1 MKKTIL
7 CALAVLAVSSCGEVP
22 TEAVPADAV
31 PVEGETLA
39 GTEAEMQA
47 AAASGN
53 GVCEVEYTDDL
64 TVGSG
69 KAFGQLTVTVPW
81 HVHGTHPY
89 RVSFNAI
96 SWGPG
101 WTRQELGIFPPTP
114 PGCHDPLARFYG
126 GRSYFC
132 YTNAGVPSYGW
143 WRYDSETG
151 KSSST
156 FLYVAIRQGTED
168 YPNVTEISFRG
179 AGGRGKGCNFRGRV
193 KT

>member
-47 AAASGN
+47 AADGGN
-53 GVCEVEYTDDL
+53 GVCEVEYDDDV
-64 TVGSG
+64 TVNPVGR
-69 KAFGQLTVTVPW
+69 LTVTVPW

-101 WTRQELGIFPPTP
+101 WTRQELGITTPTP
-114 PGCHDPLARFYG
+114 PGCRDPFARFYG
-126 GRSYFC
+126 GRNYFC
-132 YTNAGVPSYGW
+132 YTNAGVPSYGP

-156 FLYVAIRQGTED
+156 LTYVVIRSGTPG

-193 KT
+193 KA

>member
-7 CALAVLAVSSCGEVP
+7 CALAALAVSSCGEIP

-47 AAASGN
+47 AADGGN
-53 GVCEVEYTDDL
+53 GVCEVEFDDDL
-64 TVGSG
+64 TLISSG
-69 KAFGQLTVTVPW
+69 ALTVTVPW
-81 HVHGTHPY
+81 RVHGTHPY
-89 RVSFNAI
+89 LVSFNAI

-101 WTRQELGIFPPTP
+101 RTRHELGVLPVSSAECRYPFRQF
-114 PGCHDPLARFYG
+114 HG
-126 GRSYFC
+126 GRDHFC
-132 YTNAGVPSYGW
+132 YILAGVPSFGR

-151 KSSST
+151 KSSSRLT
-156 FLYVAIRQGTED
+156 YLQFRTGSSG
-168 YPNVTEISFRG
+168 YPNVTEISFSG
-179 AGGRGKGCNFRGRV
+179 AGGRSKGCNFRGRV